1 MTDQTA
7 RLTSLC
13 NAFTNAIRFGA
24 PIENSATKEYD
35 AIKTSLLRTVEGTRT
50 WEKFCNRNGFY
61 YTHTSADYFNGNSP
75 VVGLGG

>member
-1 MTDQTA
+1 MQ
-7 RLTSLC
+7 RLHERDSL
-13 NAFTNAIRFGA
+13 R
-24 PIENSATKEYD
+24 
-35 AIKTSLLRTVEGTRT
+35 RTVEGTRT

>member
-1 MTDQTA
+1 MLEGVSHPAQ
-7 RLTSLC
+7 
-13 NAFTNAIRFGA
+13 GVV
-24 PIENSATKEYD
+24 
-35 AIKTSLLRTVEGTRT
+35 TVEGTRT

>member
-35 AIKTSLLRTVEGTRT
+35 TINQAIAAIPTLGLQQVAEFLNAMNVPPEVAIRTLVYPGRR
-50 WEKFCNRNGFY
+50 RNF
-61 YTHTSADYFNGNSP
+61 
-75 VVGLGG
+75 